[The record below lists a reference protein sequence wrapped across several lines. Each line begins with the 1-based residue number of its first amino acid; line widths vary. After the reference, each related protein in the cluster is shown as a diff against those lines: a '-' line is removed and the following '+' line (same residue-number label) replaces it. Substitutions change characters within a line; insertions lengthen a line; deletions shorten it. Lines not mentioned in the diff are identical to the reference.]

1 MTLHEFQVW
10 VARRWDK
17 NPRPNDLAIM
27 TIGLGGEGAEV
38 LAECVALMIAIGNV
52 TEPVKKVVRGD
63 TAPKGIEKLIFEL
76 GDAQH
81 YLVAIANRFGIS
93 MTDVMD
99 ANVLKLEQ
107 REKDKTCPI
116 P

>member
-1 MTLHEFQVW
+1 MTLEDFQEW
-10 VARRWDK
+10 VYKRWYK

-38 LAECVALMIAIGNV
+38 LAECVALMIAIGHV
-52 TEPVKKVVRGD
+52 TEPIKKVIRGD
-63 TAPKGIEKLIFEL
+63 KAPKGIDKLILEL

-81 YLVAIANRFGIS
+81 YLVAIANRFDIP
-93 MTDVMD
+93 MADVLV
-99 ANVLKLEQ
+99 ANVKKLEQ
-107 REKDKTCPI
+107 REKDKSCPI